1 MCGRLPCRSASA
13 SPKPSPFTRWS
24 SRSCCWAR
32 CRSARM
38 EAITG
43 TLDLNW
49 QGLLWHAINFVVLL
63 LLLRLVLYKPVVRM
77 LDDRAKRVRDS
88 MHQADQ
94 ARRAAEQAEADR
106 QALLAETRREAQEIL
121 KHAGERAK
129 RTIADAAERAQEQA
143 NRIMAQAEVQSEQLR
158 TQTMAEVRAEIADLI
173 VVAVDRVT
181 RNALDANAQRTLV
194 QQFLSTESASG
205 NGSVSPR

>member
-1 MCGRLPCRSASA
+1 
-13 SPKPSPFTRWS
+13 
-24 SRSCCWAR
+24 
-32 CRSARM
+32 M

-43 TLDLNW
+43 TLGLNW

-121 KHAGERAK
+121 KHADERAK